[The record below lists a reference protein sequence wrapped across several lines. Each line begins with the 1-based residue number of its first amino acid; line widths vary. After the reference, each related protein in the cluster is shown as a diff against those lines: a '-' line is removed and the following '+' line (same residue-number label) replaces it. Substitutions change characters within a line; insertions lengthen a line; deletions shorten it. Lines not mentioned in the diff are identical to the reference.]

1 MIALLE
7 GELYSKSADQAV
19 IKIGGVGYQVSI
31 PLSTFCLLPEPPAR
45 VTLHIHTHMQ
55 SESLQLYGF
64 STREEKQTF
73 LKLLTIPRVG
83 PRMALNILS
92 GISPQELLQALEGG
106 DLKRLAGIPGLGR
119 KSAERILV
127 ELKGKLQPVGAP
139 SSTVMTPPTQRLFED
154 ALSALLNL
162 GYSKNVAEEALRTVQ
177 AQGRIETIED
187 LLRRSLSRLA
197 Q

>member
-7 GELYSKSADQAV
+7 GELYFKSADQAV

-31 PLSTFCLLPEPPAR
+31 PLSTFCLLPDPPAP

-83 PRMALNILS
+83 PRLALTILS
-92 GISPQELLQALEGG
+92 GISPQELLQALAGG
-106 DLKRLAGIPGLGR
+106 DIKRLVSIPGLGR

-127 ELKGKLQPVGAP
+127 ELKDKLGPVAAP
-139 SSTVMTPPTQRLFED
+139 PSAVMPPAQRLFQD

-177 AQGRIETIED
+177 AQRQIDTIED
-187 LLRRSLSRLA
+187 LLRHSLSRLA
-197 Q
+197 QH

>member
-7 GELYSKSADQAV
+7 GELYFKSADQAV

-31 PLSTFCLLPEPPAR
+31 PLSTFCLLPEPPAP

-92 GISPQELLQALEGG
+92 GISPQELLQALAGS
-106 DLKRLAGIPGLGR
+106 DLKRLASIPGLGR
-119 KSAERILV
+119 KTAERILV

-139 SSTVMTPPTQRLFED
+139 PSTVMTPPAQRLFED

-162 GYSKNVAEEALRTVQ
+162 GYSKNIAEEALRTVQ

-187 LLRRSLSRLA
+187 LLRQSLSRLA

>member
-31 PLSTFCLLPEPPAR
+31 PLSTFCRLPDPLAP

-92 GISPQELLQALEGG
+92 GISPEELLQALAGG
-106 DLKRLAGIPGLGR
+106 DIKRLARIPGLGR

-127 ELKGKLQPVGAP
+127 ELKDKLQPADSPPLAVMPP
-139 SSTVMTPPTQRLFED
+139 SQRLFED

-162 GYSKNVAEEALRTVQ
+162 GYSNNVAEEALRTVQ
-177 AQGRIETIED
+177 AQGQIETIED

-197 Q
+197 QR

>member
-19 IKIGGVGYQVSI
+19 IKIVGVGYQVSI
-31 PLSTFCLLPEPPAR
+31 PLSTFCRLPDPPAP

-55 SESLQLYGF
+55 AESLQLYGF
-64 STREEKQTF
+64 STPEEKQTF

-92 GISPQELLQALEGG
+92 GISPQELLQALAGE
-106 DLKRLAGIPGLGR
+106 DIKRLVSIPGLGR
-119 KSAERILV
+119 KSAERILL
-127 ELKGKLQPVGAP
+127 ELKDKLRPAGSP
-139 SSTVMTPPTQRLFED
+139 SSVVIPPAQRLFQD

-162 GYSKNVAEEALRTVQ
+162 GYSQKVAEDALRTVQ

-187 LLRRSLSRLA
+187 LLRQSLSRLA